1 MPSVEDLRPQ
11 PFKITIRGVEL
22 DCKPLRMEHG
32 LLISKIAAV
41 FQNMDKAT
49 RKDIV
54 TAQEDFDYVVA
65 SLVPELKDIELNID
79 DSLTVIEQM
88 QTGSEPTDDQYLKEQ
103 GVQLGDPKV
112 QAPEKET
119 AG

>member
-22 DCKPLRMEHG
+22 ECKPLRMEHG
-32 LLISKIAAV
+32 LLISKIASV
-41 FQNMDKAT
+41 FSKGENAT
-49 RKDIV
+49 REDIV
-54 TAQEDFDYVVA
+54 TAQKDFDYVVS
-65 SLVPELKDIELNID
+65 SLIPELKDVELNID
-79 DSLTVIEQM
+79 DSLAVIEQM
-88 QTGSEPTDDQYLKEQ
+88 QTGSEPSDDQYLKEQ

-112 QAPEKET
+112 QTPEKGT